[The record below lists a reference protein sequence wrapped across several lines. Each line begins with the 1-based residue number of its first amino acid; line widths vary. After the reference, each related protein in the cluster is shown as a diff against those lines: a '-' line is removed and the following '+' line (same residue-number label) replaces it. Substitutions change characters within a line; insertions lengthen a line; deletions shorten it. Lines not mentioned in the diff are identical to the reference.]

1 LVVLEKVPWKKAA
14 LCLPGVFLILAA
26 LSTKPASVDDFRAF
40 YRAATAIHSTAG
52 VYSNPGSGPASFLPF
67 LRFPSYA
74 WMLQPFRTL
83 TYQNAHSLWVALLI
97 MALASFLFIARRR
110 RTELALAI
118 CYSFPVAFSL
128 VLGQDIAFV
137 ILIAMAVVRLYA
149 EQKIPAAG
157 LAASLLFVK
166 ATYLFPVALVFCA
179 KSRRGSLSLLAGV
192 LFQLALC
199 FAVAGPQWPF
209 EYLAVLRNP
218 LLDREPRRMLSVR
231 ALLAPVPHSGAIFA
245 ILAALVFACLW
256 LAARRLR
263 FEDAITLALPLGL
276 IASAHGYVYDAVV
289 LIPLFVSVASLRTW
303 TGRLAL
309 FGLTPAP
316 YLLLLGD
323 APVKVWAG
331 AGTVVAGVVFAALQI
346 CRDRA
351 EAAPAWSLKLT
362 PDSVPRVSPAT

>member
-1 LVVLEKVPWKKAA
+1 
-14 LCLPGVFLILAA
+14 
-26 LSTKPASVDDFRAF
+26 
-40 YRAATAIHSTAG
+40 
-52 VYSNPGSGPASFLPF
+52 
-67 LRFPSYA
+67 
-74 WMLQPFRTL
+74 
-83 TYQNAHSLWVALLI
+83 
-97 MALASFLFIARRR
+97 
-110 RTELALAI
+110 
-118 CYSFPVAFSL
+118 
-128 VLGQDIAFV
+128 
-137 ILIAMAVVRLYA
+137 
-149 EQKIPAAG
+149 
-157 LAASLLFVK
+157 
-166 ATYLFPVALVFCA
+166 
-179 KSRRGSLSLLAGV
+179 
-192 LFQLALC
+192 
-199 FAVAGPQWPF
+199 
-209 EYLAVLRNP
+209 
-218 LLDREPRRMLSVR
+218 MLSVR